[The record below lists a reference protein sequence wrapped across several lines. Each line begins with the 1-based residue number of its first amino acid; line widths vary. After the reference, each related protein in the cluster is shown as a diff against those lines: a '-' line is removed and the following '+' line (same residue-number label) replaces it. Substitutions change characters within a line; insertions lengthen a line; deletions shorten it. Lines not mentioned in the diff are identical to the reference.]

1 VHVTDTTLTV
11 ALATGRCG
19 VGAAVFL
26 RPNLL
31 TRGMGVDRETA
42 DRSAWVARMFAVRDL
57 AVGVGVLWAVRQ
69 GSGLLSGGGLL
80 GRGTSRELRAMLLLG
95 VLCDAGDAIA
105 VGSALRGG
113 TVSAL
118 PAAATLAT
126 AVGAAATG
134 AVLAAR

>member
-1 VHVTDTTLTV
+1 MTDSTLTV

-31 TRGMGVDRETA
+31 TRGMGLDRETA
-42 DRSAWVARMFAVRDL
+42 DRSAWVTRMFAVRDL

-69 GSGLLSGGGLL
+69 GRGGLGAGLLQ
-80 GRGTSRELRAMLLLG
+80 RGPSRELRAMLLLG
-95 VLCDAGDAIA
+95 VLCDLGDALA
-105 VGSALRGG
+105 VGGAMRAGS
-113 TVSAL
+113 VSTL
-118 PAAATLAT
+118 PASATLAT

-134 AVLAAR
+134 VVLAAR